1 LKNGD
6 LLRQREN
13 PDRFCM
19 RKTPRALFFSLP
31 RIAPFLNDPRPM
43 SFSAVS

>member
-1 LKNGD
+1 MAICFVSEKIQTAFVCATHCAPYL
-6 LLRQREN
+6 
-13 PDRFCM
+13 
-19 RKTPRALFFSLP
+19 FSLP